1 MNNNKNARRTDR
13 ETLMRLT
20 QTHTAGERDYETDR
34 QKTYSQIE
42 RGKQTEI
49 KRHII

>member
-1 MNNNKNARRTDR
+1 MKNNENAKRTDR

-20 QTHTAGERDYETDR
+20 QTHTAGERNYETDR
-34 QKTYSQIE
+34 QIYSQIE

-49 KRHII
+49 